1 MGKCLLLRRSI
12 GWSDLP
18 PELRVKVMEKY
29 VDLCGICTA
38 ARIRQVSK
46 AWAADFRDI
55 PANLNYRENNY
66 LPMVEKLLP
75 RTSSLQ
81 YSISNPQ
88 SPLYQRTLVS
98 FSELSKLQL
107 EKSEH
112 HCAHIVPKV
121 DLGCIPRSIHHL
133 ELSGVTLSPDS
144 SMVLLCTELKQLHCK
159 NAFVDT
165 EIHKQLPHLTKLEVS
180 LTLSFPLYNSRS
192 SGNAYSSPRRG
203 ADLQKSCRMVNI
215 RLYNVPKSKLKQGMN
230 KIVFLIPR

>member
-12 GWSDLP
+12 RWSDLP

-29 VDLCGICTA
+29 VALCGICTA

-55 PANLNYRENNY
+55 PANLNFRENNY

-88 SPLYQRTLVS
+88 SPLYQRSLVS

-112 HCAHIVPKV
+112 HCVHTVPKV

-133 ELSGVTLSPDS
+133 EFSGITLSPDS
-144 SMVLLCTELKQLHCK
+144 STVLLCTELKQLHCK
-159 NAFVDT
+159 NASVDT
-165 EIHKQLPHLTKLEVS
+165 EIYKQLPHLTKLEVS
-180 LTLSFPLYNSRS
+180 FTLSFLSNNSQS
-192 SGNAYSSPRRG
+192 CGSAYSSPGRSG
-203 ADLQKSCRMVNI
+203 DLQKACRMVNI
-215 RLYNVPKSKLKQGMN
+215 RLYNVSK
-230 KIVFLIPR
+230 VS